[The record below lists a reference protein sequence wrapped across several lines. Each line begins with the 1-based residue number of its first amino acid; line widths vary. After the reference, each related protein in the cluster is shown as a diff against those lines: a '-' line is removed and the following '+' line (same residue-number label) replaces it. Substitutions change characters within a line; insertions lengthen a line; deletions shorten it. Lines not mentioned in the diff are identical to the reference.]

1 MHLVKA
7 IYQIY
12 LILNERSNDMFK
24 PKEAIIPLRR
34 SELISPN
41 GVGAIT
47 TNTDGINLMP
57 GALDNWFDV
66 LPNIKI
72 EDFEIEENRLNTIF
86 QVDKFRIPPDYRV
99 PISKWQNKTDF
110 NLNLQIPMI
119 RFPNWYYCSHCRCMS
134 KQPDF
139 NKDSRITCKNCDKRF
154 ARLIQVPLIVACENG
169 HLDDFPWVEWV
180 HKELNPTCD
189 GVLKLKSTGGATLST
204 MRIECTKC
212 NANRN
217 LKGLTTTS
225 NNLLSEN
232 LSKQGIFKCTG
243 RKPWFGSN
251 HDNQACDCIPQPI
264 LKNATNAYYPE
275 VLNAI
280 YIPVSDKIKVNR
292 IVELYNEASIKNKIN
307 RYNSKSYSD
316 LELVEELLVDFP
328 DKLGNYNQNDLI
340 EALQL
345 FNSDSKIQSSSEI
358 NLKLEEYN
366 FLNSDDEINYSN
378 RLRVIPEY
386 NKLLSSKFY
395 KEFGIS
401 KVNLIPKLVETRVLY
416 GFTRLTEPTALSV
429 NPELII
435 QNGKKQ
441 LFRNPEQNNWLP
453 AYQVFGEGIYIEF
466 DNEILNKW
474 EEININS
481 LRFKKLDE
489 RLRNASYNGVNVK
502 EDINPRYVLLH
513 TLAHLFIQEIVV
525 SSGYSSSSLKERI
538 YVGKNI
544 DSYMNGFLI
553 YTASGD
559 SEGTMGGLVR
569 LGKEDI
575 LNRILGKVIENAVWC
590 SSDPVCNEIGIDK
603 GQGRDYLNGAACHN
617 CSYTSEISCEE
628 FNKYL
633 DRGLISS
640 YETSSDFIS
649 YFHFIQKI
657 K

>member
-1 MHLVKA
+1 
-7 IYQIY
+7 
-12 LILNERSNDMFK
+12 MFK

-57 GALDNWFDV
+57 GALDNWYDV
-66 LPNIKI
+66 VPNIKI

-86 QVDKFRIPPDYRV
+86 QVNKFRLPPDYRI
-99 PISKWQNKTDF
+99 PISKGQKNTEF

-134 KQPDF
+134 KQPDY
-139 NKDSRITCKNCDKRF
+139 NKDSRIMCKNCDNKF
-154 ARLIQVPLIVACENG
+154 ARLIQVPLIVACEDG
-169 HLDDFPWVEWV
+169 HLDDFPWNQWV
-180 HKELNPTCD
+180 HRDLNPTCD
-189 GVLKLKSTGGATLST
+189 GVLRLRSTGGATLST
-204 MRIECTKC
+204 MRVECTKC
-212 NANRN
+212 DANRT

-225 NNLLSEN
+225 NNLLSES
-232 LSKQGIFKCTG
+232 LSKKGIFKCTG
-243 RKPWFGSN
+243 RKPWFGTN
-251 HDNQACDCIPQPI
+251 HPNEACDCIPKPI
-264 LKNATNAYYPE
+264 LKNANNAYYPQ

-280 YIPVSDKIKVNR
+280 FVPVTDNIKVNR
-292 IVELYNEASIKNKIN
+292 IVELFNEDSIKIKIN
-307 RYNSKSYSD
+307 RYTSKSYSD
-316 LELVEELLVDFP
+316 IELVEELLIDFP
-328 DKLGNYNQNDLI
+328 DKLGNFNKNDLL
-340 EALQL
+340 EGLDL
-345 FNSDSKIQSSSEI
+345 FYSDSKIEISSNI

-366 FLNSDDEINYSN
+366 FLNNEGEINFSN

-386 NKLLSSKFY
+386 NKKSSSTLY

-416 GFTRLTEPTALSV
+416 GFSRLTEPSALSV
-429 NPELII
+429 NPQVII
-435 QNGKKQ
+435 DKGKKQ
-441 LFRNPEQNNWLP
+441 LFRNPEKNDWLP
-453 AYQVFGEGIYIEF
+453 AYQVFGEGVYIEF
-466 DNEILNKW
+466 DNEILDKW

-481 LRFKKLDE
+481 LRFKKLEE
-489 RLRNASYNGVNVK
+489 RVRNALDNGVNVK
-502 EDINPRYVLLH
+502 ENVTPRYVLLH
-513 TLAHLFIQEIVV
+513 TLAHLFIQEIVI

-538 YVGKNI
+538 YVGANQ
-544 DSYMNGFLI
+544 DRYMNGFLI

-569 LGKEDI
+569 LGKHDI
-575 LNRILGKVIENAVWC
+575 LEKILSKVIENALWC

-617 CSYTSEISCEE
+617 CAYTSEISCEE

-640 YETSSDFIS
+640 YESSSEFIS
-649 YFHFIQKI
+649 FFNYLKQQ
-657 K
+657 